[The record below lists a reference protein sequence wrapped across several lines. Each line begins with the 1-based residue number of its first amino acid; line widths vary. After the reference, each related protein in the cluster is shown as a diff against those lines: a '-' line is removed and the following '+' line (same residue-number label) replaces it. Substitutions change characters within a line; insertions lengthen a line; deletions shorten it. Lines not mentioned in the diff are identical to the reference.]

1 MAARGDESRAEQ
13 NDMRI
18 LVAIGLACLCVYGPT
33 PKTCADCGG
42 VLIFSNLLG
51 GGLVCVK
58 PPGKIPLERAKP

>member
-1 MAARGDESRAEQ
+1 
-13 NDMRI
+13 MRT
-18 LVAIGLACLCVYGPT
+18 LVAISLACLCVYGPT
-33 PKTCADCGG
+33 PKTCADRGE